1 MKFVGI
7 VVVAV
12 LMYIAAVGL
21 SSLIFSGALG
31 EFAAQAHLPDPTR
44 IATERHGP
52 RQARTSRQDRGGDP
66 GEALRS
72 SCAPPAL
79 AVAIPVLLLALAL
92 WR

>member
-31 EFAAQAHLPDPTR
+31 EFAAQAHLPR
-44 IATERHGP
+44 FSWWQSFCFLICVGIIGGAFGYAGSM
-52 RQARTSRQDRGGDP
+52 AR
-66 GEALRS
+66 RS
-72 SCAPPAL
+72 D
-79 AVAIPVLLLALAL
+79 
-92 WR
+92 